1 MHPPG
6 YFKSPLGDHNADVMN
21 VAVILCYFVNGGK
34 KRPLHVLYRCLFGS
48 DIN

>member
-34 KRPLHVLYRCLFGS
+34 KGLYTFCIDVFLEVT
-48 DIN
+48 